1 MHEFHAWI
9 GLAESAEES
18 DLGGLAEAVGELED
32 LAADSKW
39 HDAVFEVRN
48 LNGQYFLR
56 ADGMVNRRRE
66 EGERLDLFL
75 AVIAR
80 RLPGSWGLVYER
92 DDEMPDPPGPNAFRV
107 RVLARGSVV
116 ERPDPFL
123 SPIHPMIEDLPC
135 SPGARRSTRE
145 PGRRTARHRPEP
157 ARTGGTAPH
166 RQRPV
171 QQRDRAT
178 LVISQETAKTYV
190 SRILT
195 KLDLPDRVQA
205 VVYAYRN
212 GLVT

>member
-9 GLAESAEES
+9 GLAESAAES
-18 DLGGLAEAVGELED
+18 DLGGLAEAVGELEE

-66 EGERLDLFL
+66 EGDRLDLFL

-123 SPIHPMIEDLPC
+123 SPVHPVIEDLPC
-135 SPGARRSTRE
+135 SLYFAPRSPMLYAITR
-145 PGRRTARHRPEP
+145 
-157 ARTGGTAPH
+157 
-166 RQRPV
+166 
-171 QQRDRAT
+171 
-178 LVISQETAKTYV
+178 
-190 SRILT
+190 
-195 KLDLPDRVQA
+195 
-205 VVYAYRN
+205 
-212 GLVT
+212 GLVSAEAACTDQIVYLVSSTQTLRKAGLTVVASNRHAELDYAEMSDQGHGRSPRLPR

>member
-9 GLAESAEES
+9 GLAESAGES
-18 DLGGLAEAVGELED
+18 DLGGLAEAVGELEE
-32 LAADSKW
+32 LAADSRW
-39 HDAVFEVRN
+39 HDAVFEVAN

-107 RVLARGSVV
+107 RVLARGSVA

-123 SPIHPMIEDLPC
+123 SPVHLVIEDLPRSLFFAPR
-135 SPGARRSTRE
+135 SPVFYARPRQVRPQAGSRQPPSEPRSS
-145 PGRRTARHRPEP
+145 
-157 ARTGGTAPH
+157 GTE
-166 RQRPV
+166 
-171 QQRDRAT
+171 
-178 LVISQETAKTYV
+178 L
-190 SRILT
+190 
-195 KLDLPDRVQA
+195 
-205 VVYAYRN
+205 
-212 GLVT
+212 